1 MSEFTEIKADDN
13 QSSIKSRL
21 VSMLVL
27 AISFSVVESV
37 LIALIVGQILFAL
50 FAKEQNDS
58 LKKMA
63 KQVINYMYETLSFL
77 TFNSEERPFPYK
89 GWDEHIKQPIITTEQ

>member
-1 MSEFTEIKADDN
+1 MSESAEIQRDEN
-13 QSSIKSRL
+13 NSSIKSRL

-27 AISFSVVESV
+27 AISFSVAESV
-37 LIALIVGQILFAL
+37 LIALVVGQILFAL
-50 FAKEQNDS
+50 FAKEQNDP

-89 GWDEHIKQPIITTEQ
+89 GWDEHIKQPVITTEQ

>member
-1 MSEFTEIKADDN
+1 MSESTEIQRDGN
-13 QSSIKSRL
+13 NLSIKSRL

-27 AISFSVVESV
+27 AISFSVAESV
-37 LIALIVGQILFAL
+37 LIALVVGQILFAL

-63 KQVINYMYETLSFL
+63 KQVINY
-77 TFNSEERPFPYK
+77 N
-89 GWDEHIKQPIITTEQ
+89 

>member
-1 MSEFTEIKADDN
+1 MSESTEIQRDEKK
-13 QSSIKSRL
+13 SSIKSRL

-27 AISFSVVESV
+27 AISFSVAESV
-37 LIALIVGQILFAL
+37 LIALVVGQILFAL

-89 GWDEHIKQPIITTEQ
+89 GWDVHIKQPVITTEQ

>member
-1 MSEFTEIKADDN
+1 MSEPTEVKVDN
-13 QSSIKSRL
+13 NQPSIKSRL

-27 AISFSVVESV
+27 AISFSVAESV
-37 LIALIVGQILFAL
+37 LIALVVGQILFAL

-63 KQVINYMYETLSFL
+63 KQVINYMYETLSYL

-89 GWDEHIKQPIITTEQ
+89 GWDEHTKQPIITTE